1 MKNMLLMLISNFN
14 DKKNGIFEK
23 IKGIETKKP
32 LNNLEVFSEVP
43 SGFEPL

>member
-1 MKNMLLMLISNFN
+1 MDDNLI
-14 DKKNGIFEK
+14 K
-23 IKGIETKKP
+23 ISTKKP